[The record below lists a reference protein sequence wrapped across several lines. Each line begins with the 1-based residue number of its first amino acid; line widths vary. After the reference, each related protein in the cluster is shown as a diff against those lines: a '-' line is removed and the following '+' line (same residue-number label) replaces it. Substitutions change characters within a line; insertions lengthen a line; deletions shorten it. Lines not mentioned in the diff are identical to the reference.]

1 MLVGECLNKEAWS
14 WFHKRFGDCR
24 CHFIDTWWQTG
35 ISQQAKFNVK
45 FIFLHNNTEL
55 GGIAIAPH
63 PKLAVQELKPGFIMK
78 PSFGVKPRL
87 IDKDVSRSK

>member
-1 MLVGECLNKEAWS
+1 ML
-14 WFHKRFGDCR
+14 
-24 CHFIDTWWQTG
+24 I
-35 ISQQAKFNVK
+35 K
-45 FIFLHNNTEL
+45 FIFCIIIYIEL

-87 IDKDVSRSK
+87 LIDKDVSCSSLYTMICILKLV